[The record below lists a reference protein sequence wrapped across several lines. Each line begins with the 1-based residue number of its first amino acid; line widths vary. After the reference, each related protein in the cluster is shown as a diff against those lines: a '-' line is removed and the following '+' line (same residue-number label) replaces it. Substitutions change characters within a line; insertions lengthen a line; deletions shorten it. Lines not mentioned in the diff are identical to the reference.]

1 MITKEQII
9 LCINNFINYIYQVD
23 IIRSYCLEKN
33 KSEIDTEIFLQL
45 LRDKALIENRDYF
58 SIIAA
63 YVIERKIQEL
73 NLIRVLDSNNKVLLI
88 Y

>member
-73 NLIRVLDSNNKVLLI
+73 NLIKVLDSNNKVLLI